1 MRHQTDGW
9 FGSAIILY
17 MKDKTLRVLR
27 WRGYRWMREV
37 SILIREF
44 FTPREIRMMMDGY
57 QEEKGYEDY
66 PIDLCRPKMISE
78 KTLSKL
84 VKPESL
90 DNKIYKVSKAVAVLA
105 LCMSATGVCAQD
117 YSPKIHGI
125 LRGKYE
131 YQPEMEASRFEVR
144 NARLSAEGSL
154 PMRAAYKLEV
164 DLCDESA
171 MKMKDAW
178 VRMLPWKSLRLTFGQ
193 QRMPFSIDAHRNPSA
208 QYFANR
214 SFIAKQVGDMR
225 DVGFQIGYDFYA
237 AGDNKRKVVSV
248 DAGVFNGSNLDNQ
261 KTAWFSG
268 PSYSARIQYFPVS
281 GWVIVP
287 SIQHQKIAERK
298 AAYTSLDFGSFYE
311 KNGWHIEAE
320 YLHKSYDHDMFDDC
334 NALDAMVIYKQGI
347 SQEKAYFNGVSYLLR
362 YDFMNDHSDGKKG
375 LVSSEELVGRSE
387 KLVLSD
393 YERHRFTAG
402 LTFHIDNKYFPTDL
416 RLNYEKYWYP
426 NGGKAKESEQD
437 KVVCELMIRF

>member
-1 MRHQTDGW
+1 MALSLRHQTDEW
-9 FGSAIILY
+9 FGAAFFIY
-17 MKDKTLRVLR
+17 MENKTLRMLK
-27 WRGYRWMREV
+27 WRSYRWMREV
-37 SILIREF
+37 SMLIRDF
-44 FTPREIRMMMDGY
+44 FTPREVRMMMDGY
-57 QEEKGYEDY
+57 KEEKGYEDY

-78 KTLSKL
+78 NTLRKM

-90 DNKIYKVSKAVAVLA
+90 DKMNKAVAAVVIS
-105 LCMSATGVCAQD
+105 LCAASVCAQD
-117 YSPKIHGI
+117 YAPKIHGI

-144 NARLSAEGSL
+144 NARLSAEGTL

-178 VRMLPWKSLRLTFGQ
+178 VRLLPWKSLRLTFGQ

-225 DVGFQIGYDFYA
+225 DVGFQMGYDFYTS
-237 AGDNKRKVVSV
+237 GENKRKVVSV

-268 PSYSARIQYFPVS
+268 PSYSARIQYFPVKE
-281 GWVIVP
+281 WAIVP

-298 AAYTSLDFGSFYE
+298 AAYTSLDFGSYFE

-320 YLHKSYDHDMFDDC
+320 YLHKSYQHGMFADC
-334 NALDAMVIYKQGI
+334 NAVDAMVIYKQALK
-347 SQEKAYFNGVSYLLR
+347 QEKAYFNGVSYLLR

-375 LVSSEELVGRSE
+375 ILSSEELGVRSE
-387 KLVLSD
+387 ELKLTD
-393 YERHRFTAG
+393 YERHRLTAG

-426 NGGKAKESEQD
+426 NGGVAKESEQD
-437 KVVCELMIRF
+437 KIVCELMIRF

>member
-1 MRHQTDGW
+1 MNGV
-9 FGSAIILY
+9 GSTIIID

-37 SILIREF
+37 SMLIREF

-78 KTLSKL
+78 KTLRKMME
-84 VKPESL
+84 PMSL
-90 DNKIYKVSKAVAVLA
+90 DNKINKVSKAVAVLA

-117 YSPKIHGI
+117 YAPKIHGI

-225 DVGFQIGYDFYA
+225 DVGFQIGYECPLQLPQGGGFVP
-237 AGDNKRKVVSV
+237 RLIV
-248 DAGVFNGSNLDNQ
+248 DVGVFNGSNLDNQ

-268 PSYSARIQYFPVS
+268 PSYSARIQFFPVS

-298 AAYTSLDFGSFYE
+298 AAYTSLDFGSYYE

-320 YLHKSYDHDMFDDC
+320 YLHKSYRHGMFADC
-334 NALDAMVIYKQGI
+334 NAVDAMVIYKQGL

-375 LVSSEELVGRSE
+375 LVSSEELGVMSE
-387 KLVLSD
+387 KLILSD
-393 YERHRFTAG
+393 YERHRLTAG

-437 KVVCELMIRF
+437 KIVCELMIRF

>member
-1 MRHQTDGW
+1 MRRQTDGW

-17 MKDKTLRVLR
+17 MKDKTLRVEKKQGDSLLR
-27 WRGYRWMREV
+27 KMSV
-37 SILIREF
+37 LIREF
-44 FTPREIRMMMDGY
+44 FTPREIRMMMDDY
-57 QEEKGYEDY
+57 TEEIGYEDY
-66 PIDLCRPKMISE
+66 PIDFTSPKLISS
-78 KTLSKL
+78 KTLHRMMK
-84 VKPESL
+84 KT
-90 DNKIYKVSKAVAVLA
+90 SKAVAVMV
-105 LCMSATGVCAQD
+105 LCLCAAEVSAQD
-117 YSPKIHGI
+117 YAPKIHGI

-225 DVGFQIGYDFYA
+225 DVGFQIGYECPLRLPQGGGFVP
-237 AGDNKRKVVSV
+237 RLIV
-248 DAGVFNGSNLDNQ
+248 DVGVFNGSNLDNQ

-268 PSYSARIQYFPVS
+268 PSYSARIQFFPVS

-298 AAYTSLDFGSFYE
+298 AAYTSLDFGSYYE

-320 YLHKSYDHDMFDDC
+320 YLHKSYRHGMFADC
-334 NALDAMVIYKQGI
+334 NAVDAMVIYKQGL

-375 LVSSEELVGRSE
+375 LRVNEELGVRNE
-387 KLVLSD
+387 ELILSD
-393 YERHRFTAG
+393 YERHRLTAG

>member
-1 MRHQTDGW
+1 M
-9 FGSAIILY
+9 L
-17 MKDKTLRVLR
+17 K
-27 WRGYRWMREV
+27 WRSYRWMRKI

-44 FTPREIRMMMDGY
+44 FTPSEVRMMMDGY
-57 QEEKGYEDY
+57 KEEKGYMDY
-66 PIDLCRPKMISE
+66 PIDFCCPKMISE
-78 KTLSKL
+78 NTLKKILKTESIDSK
-84 VKPESL
+84 VKEESL
-90 DNKIYKVSKAVAVLA
+90 NKKMNKAVAAVILS
-105 LCMSATGVCAQD
+105 LSAASVCAQD
-117 YSPKIHGI
+117 YAPKIHGI

-144 NARLSAEGSL
+144 NARLSAEGTL

-237 AGDNKRKVVSV
+237 AGDDKRKVVSV

-261 KTAWFSG
+261 KTAWFSE
-268 PSYSARIQYFPVS
+268 PSYSARIQFFPVS

-298 AAYTSLDFGSFYE
+298 AAYTSLDFGSYYE

-320 YLHKSYDHDMFDDC
+320 YLHKSYRHGMFADC
-334 NALDAMVIYKQGI
+334 NAVDAMVIYKQGL

-375 LVSSEELVGRSE
+375 LSDKGD
-387 KLVLSD
+387 LVLSD
-393 YERHRFTAG
+393 YERHRLSAG
-402 LTFHIDNKYFPTDL
+402 LTFHIDNKCFPTDL

>member
-1 MRHQTDGW
+1 MIMKPQT
-9 FGSAIILY
+9 IIRAYNIFRLV
-17 MKDKTLRVLR
+17 VLLAC
-27 WRGYRWMREV
+27 
-37 SILIREF
+37 LI
-44 FTPREIRMMMDGY
+44 
-57 QEEKGYEDY
+57 
-66 PIDLCRPKMISE
+66 
-78 KTLSKL
+78 
-84 VKPESL
+84 SL
-90 DNKIYKVSKAVAVLA
+90 IVFASKAE
-105 LCMSATGVCAQD
+105 AQN
-117 YSPKIHGI
+117 IHGI

-225 DVGFQIGYDFYA
+225 DVGFQIGYECPLRLPQGGGFVP
-237 AGDNKRKVVSV
+237 RLIV
-248 DAGVFNGSNLDNQ
+248 DVGVFNGSNLDNQ

-268 PSYSARIQYFPVS
+268 PSYSARIQFFPVS

-298 AAYTSLDFGSFYE
+298 AAYTSLDFGSYYE

-320 YLHKSYDHDMFDDC
+320 YLHKSYRHGMFADC
-334 NALDAMVIYKQGI
+334 NAVDAMVIYKQGL

-375 LVSSEELVGRSE
+375 LSE
-387 KLVLSD
+387 KGNLVLSD
-393 YERHRFTAG
+393 YERHRLTAG

-437 KVVCELMIRF
+437 KIVCELMIRF